1 MGSSGGG
8 RGSPSG
14 SAGQPSGSIGTG
26 GGQRGGSGDGDLEGI
41 LRESMEGHD
50 REMARERGAMAAS
63 GQGAASGSSGMGG
76 MMGGAG
82 GSGGPMVTIPNA
94 SGGGIGGAGQD
105 SGNARPDG
113 KSASDGGSEAVGGE
127 SGGGGTGTQEGD
139 GRSGAADARPEPK
152 VEIPED
158 IAKVAGSEDQVA
170 RQIRE
175 AAEQEEDP
183 RIREA
188 LWEEYRKHMGL
199 KAK

>member
-1 MGSSGGG
+1 M
-8 RGSPSG
+8 
-14 SAGQPSGSIGTG
+14 
-26 GGQRGGSGDGDLEGI
+26 
-41 LRESMEGHD
+41 RESMEGYD
-50 REMARERGAMAAS
+50 REIAGERGAMASS
-63 GQGAASGSSGMGG
+63 GQGAASGSGGMGG
-76 MMGGAG
+76 MMGGAS

-94 SGGGIGGAGQD
+94 SGGGIGGAGQN
-105 SGNARPDG
+105 SGNARTDG
-113 KSASDGGSEAVGGE
+113 KSAGDGGSEAGGGE
-127 SGGGGTGTQEGD
+127 SGGGGTGPQEGD
-139 GRSGAADARPEPK
+139 GGAADAQPEPK

-158 IAKVAGSEDQVA
+158 IAEVAGSEDQVA